1 MDKELFKDLLI
12 GTYVRIYRERPTA
25 TKLIKKIFSTT
36 GVEVSHETARKWLMG
51 TSVPSLEL
59 VLVLEKTFHSPLISH
74 PIVEFENLNES
85 HLIAIRDQV
94 NQKLNEMHRHRSTLG
109 VINGS

>member
-1 MDKELFKDLLI
+1 MDKELFKDLLV
-12 GTYVRIYRERPTA
+12 GTYIRIFRERPTA
-25 TKLIKKIFSTT
+25 TKLIKKIYSATS
-36 GVEVSHETARKWLMG
+36 VEVSHETARKWLMG

-59 VLVLEKTFHSPLISH
+59 VLILEKTFNAPLISH

-94 NQKLNEMHRHRSTLG
+94 NQKLNELHRSNVG
-109 VINGS
+109 VNHGR

>member
-1 MDKELFKDLLI
+1 VNKELFRDLLV
-12 GTYVRIYRERPTA
+12 GTYIRVFRERPTA
-25 TKLIKKIFSTT
+25 AKLIKKIFASTT
-36 GVEVSHETARKWLMG
+36 VEVSHETARKWLMG

-59 VLVLEKTFHSPLISH
+59 VLILEKTFNVPLISH

-94 NQKLNEMHRHRSTLG
+94 NKKLNELHISNVG
-109 VINGS
+109 VKHGR